1 MKTLLAISLLLV
13 LTACSKREPGMEYD
27 RASGEYRTYVTQEE
41 LEAQIE
47 KCKGFNGTLMGYQ
60 QDRGER
66 MGQWYDVR
74 CDFKQHP
81 ESNSHSTDEVTTEG
95 TTESWSTF

>member
-1 MKTLLAISLLLV
+1 MKTLLAISLLLA
-13 LTACSKREPGMEYD
+13 LTACSRLQEGQVFDPDTGKIL
-27 RASGEYRTYVTQEE
+27 TYVTQEE
-41 LEAQIE
+41 LDAQIE
-47 KCKGFNGTLMGYQ
+47 KCKGFNGTLLGYQ

-66 MGQWYDVR
+66 MGQWYNVY

-81 ESNSHSTDEVTTEG
+81 ESNSHSSNEVTTEG

>member
-13 LTACSKREPGMEYD
+13 LTACSRLQEGQVFDPD
-27 RASGEYRTYVTQEE
+27 TGEIRTYVTQEQ
-41 LEAQIE
+41 LEALIE
-47 KCKGFNGTLMGYQ
+47 KCKGFDGTLMGYQ